1 MNSTSSG
8 RDGGLTTSHAMHAQQ
23 APPTPTPKLRKTP
36 QSQNRKVLLMGR
48 SGAGKS
54 SMRSIVFSNYIA
66 RDVRR
71 LGATID
77 VEHSNI
83 RFMGNLTLNL
93 WDCGG
98 QDGFME
104 SYLAGVA
111 AQEREGGKSMEAGT
125 MNGAGDGRM
134 QGQAGPHDGVYPGHT
149 GTAAG
154 AYGSHAGAGQQYPV
168 YAQQQ
173 QHQHQTHHP
182 HHPQQEHLYQQQPTH
197 RGQRPHIFSNVAI
210 LIYVFDVESK
220 SFHTD
225 ALTYSRIVRALSD
238 YSPSARLFVLMHK
251 MDLVQTHLRQRV
263 FEERISVVRAHSG
276 RFAEAPSSMRED
288 GSVHAT
294 SGAAT
299 LDFYATSIWDQSLY
313 KAWTSVIYTLI
324 PNALALE
331 RLLSRLCTA
340 FSARELIL
348 YERTTCLSI
357 THVTRGQEAT
367 SNPFPDRMERL
378 SAILKNH
385 KHALSRH
392 AKVPPGSAHFRW
404 LEIRTSGFCV
414 FAARLTENTNVAA
427 VLPPGEAGFN
437 AAKGNLA
444 LARSKF
450 EELDVGAAAG
460 MGVGASVGAAAGGSA
475 TGRQE
480 SRAVTDSQT
489 HPNAKDYFNG

>member
-1 MNSTSSG
+1 
-8 RDGGLTTSHAMHAQQ
+8 MHAQH
-23 APPTPTPKLRKTP
+23 PPPPATPKLRKTP

-104 SYLAGVA
+104 SYLAGSGA
-111 AQEREGGKSMEAGT
+111 GEREGARNPEPGLMD
-125 MNGAGDGRM
+125 GAGDGRM
-134 QGQAGPHDGVYPGHT
+134 QPQGRPREGVYPGH
-149 GTAAG
+149 GVAAAG
-154 AYGSHAGAGQQYPV
+154 VYDSHEGAAQHSHAS
-168 YAQQQ
+168 AQQQ
-173 QHQHQTHHP
+173 YQRQTHQAHQTQL
-182 HHPQQEHLYQQQPTH
+182 QQHQQQPTH

-276 RFAEAPSSMRED
+276 GFADAPSSMRED
-288 GSVHAT
+288 GSVRAI

-340 FSARELIL
+340 LSARELIL

-357 THVTRGQEAT
+357 THITRGLEAT

-444 LARSKF
+444 LARSRF
-450 EELDVGAAAG
+450 EELDVGVAG
-460 MGVGASVGAAAGGSA
+460 GVGVGSGLGTGAGAGAVAATTS
-475 TGRQE
+475 RQE
-480 SRAVTDSQT
+480 PRMVSDSQP
-489 HPNAKDYFNG
+489 HPNSKDYFNG